1 MMLYLTIGSQEGR
14 FMDIHAEPRNERGTL
29 TLAIDIGGSK
39 LKAGLLDRDGALVAG
54 PSRVETPPNPG
65 PRVVVEALVG
75 LATPLGHFDRISV
88 GFPGVVRQGQVLTA
102 PNLGT
107 PEWRHFP
114 LAAAL
119 TEKLGKPTR
128 MLNDA
133 EVQGLGVIMGNGLEC
148 VITLGTGMGFALFQD
163 GRPAPHLELSQ
174 HPIHKGKTYD
184 QFIGA
189 AALRDVGRPQ
199 WNRRLRRVLA
209 SINTLVGF
217 DVLHIGGGNA
227 KLVDV
232 ELAPNVRIVGNE
244 AGITGGVR
252 LWDKTLDAVFG
263 AGV

>member
-1 MMLYLTIGSQEGR
+1 
-14 FMDIHAEPRNERGTL
+14 MDINAEPRNEGDSL

-39 LKAGLLDRDGALVAG
+39 LKAGLLDQAGKLVAG
-54 PSRVETPPNPG
+54 PNRVETPPNPL
-65 PRVVVEALVG
+65 PQLVVDMLVK
-75 LATPLGHFDRISV
+75 LATPLGRFDRISV
-88 GFPGVVRQGQVLTA
+88 GFPGVVRRGLVLTA

-114 LAAAL
+114 LAASL

-133 EVQGLGVIMGNGLEC
+133 EVQGLGVITGNGLEC
-148 VITLGTGMGFALFQD
+148 VITLGTGMGFALFLD

-174 HPIHKGKTYD
+174 HPAHKGKTYD

-189 AALRDVGRPQ
+189 VALREVGRPR

-209 SINTLVGF
+209 NITTLVGF
-217 DVLHIGGGNA
+217 DTLHIGGGNA
-227 KLVDV
+227 KQVDV
-232 ELAPNVRIVGNE
+232 QLAPNMRLVGNE

-252 LWDKTLDAVFG
+252 LWDRTLDQVFSG
-263 AGV
+263 